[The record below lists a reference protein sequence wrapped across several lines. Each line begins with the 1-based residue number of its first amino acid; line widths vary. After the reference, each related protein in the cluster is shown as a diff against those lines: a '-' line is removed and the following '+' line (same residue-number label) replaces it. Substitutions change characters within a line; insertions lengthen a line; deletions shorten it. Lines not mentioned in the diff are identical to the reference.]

1 MIIPACDEI
10 LSLSGEYDIIPICRE
25 IYADVVTPITLLR
38 RIAERS
44 SRFYLLESIE
54 GGEKWGRYSFL
65 GYNPVMRVACRCGK
79 VKIESHVSR
88 FPSREIQT
96 DHPMDVLREIL
107 AQFKAPR
114 LKGQPPFTGGF
125 VGYFAYAMI
134 EYAEPTLHIS
144 RGGANDFDLMLFD
157 KVIAYDHLKQKIQIV
172 VNMKTGRTERGIC
185 EELERCKGRKRCE
198 GRENGNTSG
207 GLEYLMK
214 EYKRACEEIQE
225 MASLISDTAPLKR
238 LSSPEKPSFVCS
250 VSKEEFCG
258 TVEKTKE

>member
-10 LSLSGEYDIIPICRE
+10 LSLSGEYDIIPVCRE

-65 GYNPVMRVACRCGK
+65 GYNPVMRVTCRCGK

-107 AQFKAPR
+107 AQYKAPR

-172 VNMKTGRTERGIC
+172 VADADKFMKTIDFV
-185 EELERCKGRKRCE
+185 L
-198 GRENGNTSG
+198 
-207 GLEYLMK
+207 
-214 EYKRACEEIQE
+214 
-225 MASLISDTAPLKR
+225 
-238 LSSPEKPSFVCS
+238 PEDA
-250 VSKEEFCG
+250 EEFG
-258 TVEKTKE
+258 LTVSAEDIGRYRAE